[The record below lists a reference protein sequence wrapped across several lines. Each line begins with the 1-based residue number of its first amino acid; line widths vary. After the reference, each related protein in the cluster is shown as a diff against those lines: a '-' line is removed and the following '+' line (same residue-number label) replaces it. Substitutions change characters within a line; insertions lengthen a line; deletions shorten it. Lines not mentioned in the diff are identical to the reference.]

1 MLLVVLPGVSR
12 QWLLLVVPCVWHLE
26 LRHLILKWHG
36 HFGSI
41 LRVAPSQAILPLPW
55 FTITLRDIP
64 VACLVILLEFWVP
77 VLPEDRRDIK
87 SQSSIQAIQ
96 KYWTSVEL
104 LSWLSQVIKT
114 NRGTV
119 EKICLARNYV

>member
-1 MLLVVLPGVSR
+1 MLLVVLPGISR

-87 SQSSIQAIQ
+87 SQSSSNSKI
-96 KYWTSVEL
+96 L
-104 LSWLSQVIKT
+104 DFSWI
-114 NRGTV
+114 
-119 EKICLARNYV
+119 IILAVPGH